1 MTLPTVLLISG
12 CGSTNSGDSS
22 LLSALNQFATLLEGT
37 TPFIQESESWE
48 QYSIE
53 KTAQGVT
60 YSTANAAETQ
70 FVTRKMDAEYA
81 AAVDRLS
88 RPFAASDKLKNE
100 LDAANQGYHFK
111 YNQIMVVKE
120 KKTAKT
126 IGYCVNYDVN
136 RWENGRP
143 TPLDAAGNIQ
153 QGFIYVATDKPVS
166 AATVG
171 PTFTQRMC
179 GSSFYTKYKNPND

>member
-1 MTLPTVLLISG
+1 MKKRILLMALPTVLLVSG
-12 CGSTNSGDSS
+12 CGSTNGDSS

-60 YSTANAAETQ
+60 YSTANATETQ
-70 FVTRKMDAEYA
+70 FVTRKIDAEYA

-88 RPFAASDKLKNE
+88 RPFATNDNAKRE

-120 KKTAKT
+120 KKQLKLLV
-126 IGYCVNYDVN
+126 IV
-136 RWENGRP
+136 
-143 TPLDAAGNIQ
+143 
-153 QGFIYVATDKPVS
+153 
-166 AATVG
+166 
-171 PTFTQRMC
+171 
-179 GSSFYTKYKNPND
+179 